1 MAKRESTKRLTD
13 EDIVAKVDKY
23 VASENLKP
31 VYNFLLSNAARGGS
45 EVSAVAKKVI
55 GELPDNDFG
64 RESHREMFTTILAI
78 LKKFDLSPEI
88 SSSLLSILTSEMIKL
103 AVNTRADIIYD
114 LLDSLKDGADPLERR
129 WLDVLPDLLMSIG
142 QGDTV
147 VARGDKLS
155 GAQFKTLIVNNLCS
169 CPWEPKWAMPL
180 ARILREIPLDASE
193 VQLAVPKMIRLL
205 PNLELAEVPPLIYQ
219 LLLLHNQGCT
229 DTLLEAVMKF
239 FYDQEAQIRGS
250 GAEAQRL
257 RERFEQTEATAV
269 LHVVFASRLNFGVTR
284 VFIKMLK
291 ARQTSVDVVFSPF
304 ALTLALALAK
314 TRPFTEQVLDV
325 LKAAATFGVRSQAK
339 HREHMWIREMI
350 PTPKDVK
357 LLVVDM
363 IRHSKCG
370 WEESSERLVELG
382 FLLMEVFNP
391 RLGRTGHS
399 TAHDCCRLGQAIIL
413 ETFRANKDTCGSI
426 INLVVDRFLSR
437 PSAPSEHYYELL
449 GDMIVSCP
457 QLLVQCQ
464 TRIQKL
470 LEYLPH
476 LPCHS
481 TVQLLRATSP
491 LIRASPALQDWLV
504 VMLRKL
510 MFYREL
516 ECRKVAVSGILVL
529 LRNLRL
535 LAEGGHHGDFS
546 LSQLCVQV
554 AGEPSGPGSHRSLCA
569 ELLGL
574 LNKSLTQQGALRQLL
589 YQGHLILGCHRCLMV
604 AKKHGRAS
612 TEHGPE
618 DASSSAQLQR
628 LLGSL
633 TDAMADADLGVFSL
647 DKMSDVGASVVGQK
661 NRLLATELRSVCE
674 ALIEHSLSWGGW
686 SASSAEVSLKLFSLL
701 YSAEQLLQ
709 ATTAAAKKEGQA
721 ANPAGKGRGKAG
733 GRATSK
739 QAPRKPPLPSLL
751 SAPFLATL
759 LENLFCSPSEY
770 SGLSG
775 LLEDATFMQYVV
787 NAARS
792 ELARAQ
798 DAGTFEDLY
807 RDRLLRSHFR
817 IARVFLEV
825 CKQRSKDRDDTVAS
839 VCIESLG
846 GFVGSVA
853 RHHVG
858 QMPLLLATM
867 MGAEGSSEPMAELL
881 KSHFAVYK
889 ALVNDLLSQ
898 GGDGSGGR
906 LRELVPLLAVCGT
919 LFQFIEPGS
928 LLFAELQ
935 DWARDICREQSIAD
949 PAIARSLL
957 SFYLTVNHQVHDCLK
972 SFASV
977 AASLHCCLGDVD
989 DEVEL
994 SRSKKFNLVN
1004 AKTAASL
1011 VPVLL
1016 ENLQR
1021 VQENV
1026 DWLLALVRSKVALEA
1041 SSKEEGAADS
1051 PPSASR
1057 PAQEMGVCRQ
1067 LGYLAAIFVQLV
1079 QSRLPS
1085 GRCSESVVKQLTR
1098 FYNSLSALS
1107 KLYLFLYSSKLG
1119 SLCSKYEYVI
1129 KAVATQLTPSVY
1141 ALITFLQNAESEKEP
1156 VYKKPRR
1163 DEAQK
1168 AAVSRE
1174 VTTIPSLIFAI
1185 EQHERLLIQLAKRSK
1200 VNLME
1205 HVKISTARDFR
1216 ICSDKVQENL
1226 EVLAE
1231 APDDDNLDSDG
1242 DGSLA
1247 SSNGVPSAQP
1257 TASAKPKPK
1266 NKRLRMARGTKK

>member
-1 MAKRESTKRLTD
+1 
-13 EDIVAKVDKY
+13 
-23 VASENLKP
+23 
-31 VYNFLLSNAARGGS
+31 
-45 EVSAVAKKVI
+45 
-55 GELPDNDFG
+55 
-64 RESHREMFTTILAI
+64 
-78 LKKFDLSPEI
+78 
-88 SSSLLSILTSEMIKL
+88 
-103 AVNTRADIIYD
+103 
-114 LLDSLKDGADPLERR
+114 
-129 WLDVLPDLLMSIG
+129 
-142 QGDTV
+142 
-147 VARGDKLS
+147 
-155 GAQFKTLIVNNLCS
+155 
-169 CPWEPKWAMPL
+169 
-180 ARILREIPLDASE
+180 
-193 VQLAVPKMIRLL
+193 
-205 PNLELAEVPPLIYQ
+205 
-219 LLLLHNQGCT
+219 
-229 DTLLEAVMKF
+229 
-239 FYDQEAQIRGS
+239 
-250 GAEAQRL
+250 
-257 RERFEQTEATAV
+257 
-269 LHVVFASRLNFGVTR
+269 
-284 VFIKMLK
+284 
-291 ARQTSVDVVFSPF
+291 
-304 ALTLALALAK
+304 
-314 TRPFTEQVLDV
+314 
-325 LKAAATFGVRSQAK
+325 
-339 HREHMWIREMI
+339 
-350 PTPKDVK
+350 
-357 LLVVDM
+357 
-363 IRHSKCG
+363 
-370 WEESSERLVELG
+370 
-382 FLLMEVFNP
+382 
-391 RLGRTGHS
+391 
-399 TAHDCCRLGQAIIL
+399 
-413 ETFRANKDTCGSI
+413 
-426 INLVVDRFLSR
+426 
-437 PSAPSEHYYELL
+437 
-449 GDMIVSCP
+449 
-457 QLLVQCQ
+457 
-464 TRIQKL
+464 
-470 LEYLPH
+470 
-476 LPCHS
+476 
-481 TVQLLRATSP
+481 
-491 LIRASPALQDWLV
+491 
-504 VMLRKL
+504 
-510 MFYREL
+510 
-516 ECRKVAVSGILVL
+516 
-529 LRNLRL
+529 
-535 LAEGGHHGDFS
+535 
-546 LSQLCVQV
+546 
-554 AGEPSGPGSHRSLCA
+554 
-569 ELLGL
+569 
-574 LNKSLTQQGALRQLL
+574 
-589 YQGHLILGCHRCLMV
+589 
-604 AKKHGRAS
+604 
-612 TEHGPE
+612 
-618 DASSSAQLQR
+618 
-628 LLGSL
+628 
-633 TDAMADADLGVFSL
+633 
-647 DKMSDVGASVVGQK
+647 MSDVGASVVGQK

-867 MGAEGSSEPMAELL
+867 MVWRPLEVATEIRSEVKVSAVRRGCCLRRAEGSSEPMAELL

-989 DEVEL
+989 DVRIFACLRVLEACSSFLFLIDFSARSLPQYFQFGCVFSAVSDCDSVTTSLCLVPQCLETFTSRNYALQAYENTNEDAVDGGAEIACHEVEL

-1107 KLYLFLYSSKLG
+1107 KLVVLCCTYLFLYSFENWAACAASTNT
-1119 SLCSKYEYVI
+1119 SSRQWPHPADTER
-1129 KAVATQLTPSVY
+1129 Y
-1141 ALITFLQNAESEKEP
+1141 APHHLLQNAESEKEP